1 MLDVVPVGV
10 CNSLVRLGKSLEADS
25 CRGEPEPTLLRF
37 RAAKLLTEA
46 LDFGPVKGDL
56 LADEVFGSTMGDS
69 PDRLMFKE
77 PSALELGPML
87 INYSFTLSI
96 CILQYVRATARST
109 ASKILNCLA
118 FEWFNT
124 RSGLSRLEPGEGVTQ

>member
-87 INYSFTLSI
+87 VNYFFHSFGMYL
-96 CILQYVRATARST
+96 VMRSDD
-109 ASKILNCLA
+109 SQVDQKKDIKVSS
-118 FEWFNT
+118 FSVFQHQVG
-124 RSGLSRLEPGEGVTQ
+124 SLET